1 MILHVCYFINIH
13 NAMAQMIAIMI
24 LANFPTEISMEWPAL
39 LEEILLVVGQAR
51 VVWLEGIVELEK
63 IVSLDEDD

>member
-1 MILHVCYFINIH
+1 
-13 NAMAQMIAIMI
+13 MAQMIAIMI